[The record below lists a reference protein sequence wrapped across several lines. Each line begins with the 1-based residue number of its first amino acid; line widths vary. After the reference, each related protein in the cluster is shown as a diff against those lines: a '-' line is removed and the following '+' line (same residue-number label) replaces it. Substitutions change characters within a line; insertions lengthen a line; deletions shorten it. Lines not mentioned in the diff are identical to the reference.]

1 MSTEVKVLLMGMLI
15 VFGGTLIVNWI
26 IWGILG

>member
-15 VFGGTLIVNWI
+15 VFGGTLVVNWI
-26 IWGILG
+26 VWGVLG

>member
-15 VFGGTLIVNWI
+15 IFGGTLVVNWI
-26 IWGILG
+26 VWGVLG

>member
-15 VFGGTLIVNWI
+15 VFGGTIIVNWI

>member
-26 IWGILG
+26 VWGVLG